1 MFLRPNHRGKDGKEH
16 TYWSLVETVR
26 TPDGPRQKTLCY
38 LGELNSSAEARW
50 LRTVE
55 VFNEQG
61 EVQQLKLF
69 PSQVEAPPDD
79 PQVARVLL
87 NKVRLERT
95 RQFGACYLGLDLW
108 KRLELD
114 RFFEQ
119 TLDDDPADVPWS
131 RVAALLTIN
140 RLCAPGSE
148 LAVEQRWYPST
159 ALDDLLAIEEGKIND
174 TRLYRCLD
182 RILPQKTK
190 LERHLKD
197 RYGALFGAEFE
208 VLLYD
213 LTSTYVEGAAEKNP
227 MMRRGYSRDHRP
239 DCEQMVIALIVNS
252 EGFPFSYETFNGNR
266 ADVSTMETILR
277 MVERKYGQARRV
289 WVFDRG
295 IVSEENLK
303 AIRKR
308 EGQYLVGT
316 PRSQMKQFEAELL
329 KEDWTRVRPEVEVK
343 KVAIPGGE
351 ETYIL
356 CRTTGRKEKEKAIR
370 GRFSNSM
377 EKALQSLQKTI
388 VEGRLKDRNKME
400 RRLGKIQARNPQVN
414 DLYDVALRDTA
425 EGVRLFWQIKEDR
438 KKWRESRE
446 GAYLLRTNLKSEMAE
461 ELWSKY
467 MQLTEAEASF
477 RALKSELSIRP
488 LFHQLEPRVKAHVMV
503 AFLGYALWVTLKH
516 LLKRRAAVVPEP
528 TASGANEAELLSPM
542 RALALLST
550 IQSADIVLPTTDGRE
565 IRLRR
570 ITEANAEQ
578 KSCLHQLG
586 ISLPERL
593 RFNPKCSVDSAIA
606 KTDSKQLRS
615 VSGRTVT
622 NLG

>member
-1 MFLRPNHRGKDGKEH
+1 MFLRPHSRNKDGKDH
-16 TYWSLVETVR
+16 TYWSLVETMR

-38 LGELNSSAEARW
+38 LGELNSSAQARW
-50 LRTVE
+50 LTTVE

-61 EVQQLKLF
+61 EAQQLKLF
-69 PSQVEAPPDD
+69 PSHVAAPPDD

-95 RQFGACYLGLDLW
+95 RQFGSCFLGLELW

-119 TLDDDPADVPWS
+119 TVDGESADVPWS
-131 RVAALLTIN
+131 RVAALLAIN

-148 LAVEQRWYPST
+148 LAIERRWYPST
-159 ALDDLLAIEEGKIND
+159 TLDDLLEIEEGKIND

-182 RILPQKTK
+182 RILPHKTK
-190 LERHLKD
+190 LERHLKE
-197 RYGALFGAEFE
+197 RYGALFGAEFD

-227 MMRRGYSRDHRP
+227 MVRRGYSRDHRP
-239 DCEQMVIALIVNS
+239 DCEQLVIALIVNN
-252 EGFPFSYETFNGNR
+252 EGFPFSYETFDGNR

-277 MVERKYGQARRV
+277 MVERKYGKARRI

-295 IVSEENLK
+295 IVSEENLA

-308 EGQYLVGT
+308 EGQYLTGT

-329 KEDWTRVRPEVEVK
+329 QDDWTRVRPEVEVK
-343 KVAIPGGE
+343 KVAIPQGE

-356 CRTTGRKEKEKAIR
+356 CRTSGRQEKEKAIR
-370 GRFSNSM
+370 NRFSNSM
-377 EKALQSLQKTI
+377 ETALKGLEKAI
-388 VEGRLKDRNKME
+388 VTGRLKDRNKME
-400 RRLGKIQARNPQVN
+400 RRLGKIQARHPQVN
-414 DLYDVALRDTA
+414 DLYDLALRDTP

-438 KKWRESRE
+438 KSWRESRE
-446 GAYLLRTNLKSEMAE
+446 GAYLLRTNLKAETAE

-477 RALKSELSIRP
+477 RALKSELSVRP

-516 LLKRRAAVVPEP
+516 VLKRRPVIVPKLS
-528 TASGANEAELLSPM
+528 TSGVDNAQPMSPM
-542 RALALLST
+542 RAIALLST
-550 IQSADIVLPTTDGRE
+550 LLSADIVLPTTDGRE

-570 ITEANAEQ
+570 ITEPTAEQ
-578 KSCLHQLG
+578 KSLLQQLG
-586 ISLPERL
+586 ISLPEHL
-593 RFNPKCSVDSAIA
+593 QFNRECSADSAIA
-606 KTDSKQLRS
+606 
-615 VSGRTVT
+615 
-622 NLG
+622 